1 MIDQSPSEEE
11 RMRGNKRQQDAMFSY
26 VSLEDRVPADH
37 PLRRIKALIDPVLE
51 SMSKVFDTLYA
62 ETGRQSIPPEYL
74 LKATPLQMLYSI
86 RSERSLVE
94 EINYNLLF
102 RWFIGLSMDDEV
114 WEHSSFTKN
123 RDRLLDGDIA
133 TKILQQ
139 VLSIARNQHLL
150 SDEHFT
156 VDGTLVEAW
165 ASQKSFQPRTQN
177 QTGSS
182 SDSDDPSNP
191 TVNFRGQQRKN
202 DTHQSTTDPEAKM
215 YRKGSGKEARLS
227 FMGHVLVDNRHSLIV
242 QSAFTQ
248 ATGTA
253 EREAGISMLKKLK
266 RSLKRCT
273 GRSNDH
279 RITLG
284 ADKGYDTQDFVADL
298 RDLIVTP
305 HVAQNDANNRTSAID
320 KRTTRHEGYQ
330 VSQRK
335 RKQVEEGFGWL
346 KVIALLRK
354 IKLKGTILG
363 NFLFT
368 FGCAVYD
375 LLRIS
380 NIITQQQE
388 TT

>member
-1 MIDQSPSEEE
+1 
-11 RMRGNKRQQDAMFSY
+11 MRGPRRQQDAMFSY
-26 VSLEDRVPADH
+26 VSLEDRIPAGH
-37 PLRRIKALIDPVLE
+37 PLRRIKMLIDPLLHDLSE
-51 SMSKVFDTLYA
+51 TFDKLYA
-62 ETGRQSIPPEYL
+62 ETGRRSIPPEYL
-74 LKATPLQMLYSI
+74 LKATLLQMLYSI
-86 RSERSLVE
+86 RSERLLVE

-123 RDRLLDGDIA
+123 RDRLLAGDIA
-133 TKILQQ
+133 TKMLHQ
-139 VLSIARNQHLL
+139 VLSIARKQRLL

-177 QTGSS
+177 QTGSC
-182 SDSDDPSNP
+182 SDSDDPGNP
-191 TVNFRGQQRKN
+191 TVNFRGQERKN

-215 YRKGSGKEARLS
+215 YRKGSGKEAKLS

-242 QSAFTQ
+242 ESAFTQ

-253 EREAGISMLKKLK
+253 ERETGISMLKKLK

-273 GRSNDH
+273 GHSKDH

-284 ADKGYDTQDFVADL
+284 ADKAYDIQDFVADL
-298 RDLIVTP
+298 RDLVVTP

-320 KRTTRHEGYQ
+320 GRTTRHKGYQ
-330 VSQRK
+330 VSQQK
-335 RKQVEEGFGWL
+335 RKQVEEGFGWI

-354 IKLKGTILG
+354 IKLKGIVLG

-380 NIITQQQE
+380 NIIAQRE
-388 TT
+388 ATT

>member
-1 MIDQSPSEEE
+1 
-11 RMRGNKRQQDAMFSY
+11 MRGNKRQQDSMFSY
-26 VSLEDRVPADH
+26 VSLEDRVPANH
-37 PLRRIKALIDPVLE
+37 PLRRIKTLIDPLLQ
-51 SMSKVFDTLYA
+51 SMSKEFDKLYA
-62 ETGRQSIPPEYL
+62 ETGRHSIPPEYL
-74 LKATPLQMLYSI
+74 LKATLLQMLYSV
-86 RSERSLVE
+86 RSERLLVE

-123 RDRLLDGDIA
+123 RDRLLAGDIA
-133 TKILQQ
+133 TKMLHQ
-139 VLSIARNQHLL
+139 VLLLAREQRLL

-165 ASQKSFQPRTQN
+165 ASQKSFQPKPQN

-182 SDSDDPSNP
+182 SETDDPGNP
-191 TVNFRGQQRKN
+191 TVNFRGQKRKN

-215 YRKGSGKEARLS
+215 YRKGSGKEAKLS
-227 FMGHVLVDNRHSLIV
+227 FMGHVLVDNRHSLV
-242 QSAFTQ
+242 AESAFTQ

-266 RSLKRCT
+266 RTLSRCT
-273 GRSNDH
+273 PRTKNR

-284 ADKGYDTQDFVADL
+284 GDKAYDTQDFVAAL

-305 HVAQNDANNRTSAID
+305 HLAQNDANNRTSAID
-320 KRTTRHEGYQ
+320 ARTTRHKGYQ
-330 VSQRK
+330 ISQQK

-354 IKLKGTILG
+354 IKLKGTALG

-368 FGCAVYD
+368 FGCAVYN

-380 NIITQQQE
+380 NIIEQQE
-388 TT
+388 ATT

>member
-1 MIDQSPSEEE
+1 
-11 RMRGNKRQQDAMFSY
+11 MRGPRRQQDTMFSY
-26 VSLEDRVPADH
+26 VSLEDRIPANH
-37 PLRRIKALIDPVLE
+37 PLRRIKHLIDPLLGGL
-51 SMSKVFDTLYA
+51 SKAFDALYA
-62 ETGRQSIPPEYL
+62 ETGRRSIPPEYL
-74 LKATPLQMLYSI
+74 LKATLLQMLYSI
-86 RSERSLVE
+86 RSERLLVE

-102 RWFIGLSMDDEV
+102 RWFIGLSMDDEI
-114 WEHSSFTKN
+114 WDHSVFTKN
-123 RDRLLDGDIA
+123 RDRLLAGDIA
-133 TKILQQ
+133 TKMLHQ
-139 VLSIARNQHLL
+139 VLFLAREQRLL

-182 SDSDDPSNP
+182 SDSDDPGNP
-191 TVNFRGQQRKN
+191 TVNFRGQERKN

-215 YRKGSGKEARLS
+215 YRKGSGKEAKLS

-242 QSAFTQ
+242 ETAFTQ
-248 ATGTA
+248 ASGTA
-253 EREAGISMLKKLK
+253 ERKAGISMLKKLK
-266 RSLKRCT
+266 RTLSRCT
-273 GRSNDH
+273 GRTKNR

-284 ADKGYDTQDFVADL
+284 ADKAYDTQDFVNDL
-298 RDLIVTP
+298 RELVVTP

-320 KRTTRHEGYQ
+320 GRTTRHKGYQ
-330 VSQRK
+330 VSQTK

-354 IKLKGTILG
+354 IKLKGTVLG

-380 NIITQQQE
+380 NILTQKE
-388 TT
+388 AVT